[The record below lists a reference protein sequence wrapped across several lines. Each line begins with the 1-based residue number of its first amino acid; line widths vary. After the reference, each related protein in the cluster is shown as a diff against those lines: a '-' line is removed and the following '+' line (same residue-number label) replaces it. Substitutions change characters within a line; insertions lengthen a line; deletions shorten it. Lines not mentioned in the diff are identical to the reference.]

1 MVKIHPLIQRSNAI
15 KFACCHLS
23 EFIHLCILKNLLPI
37 TTARITF
44 TLFLL
49 FPLSGMWVSVPSAK
63 ATLTFA
69 SVISSPLNTLIFSP
83 YSITRRFIVQ
93 AEGKSFYFRTLLVIV
108 QKLYFIYNQKIREL
122 IEKYDG
128 GLAKIAE
135 K

>member
-1 MVKIHPLIQRSNAI
+1 
-15 KFACCHLS
+15 
-23 EFIHLCILKNLLPI
+23 
-37 TTARITF
+37 
-44 TLFLL
+44 
-49 FPLSGMWVSVPSAK
+49 
-63 ATLTFA
+63 
-69 SVISSPLNTLIFSP
+69 
-83 YSITRRFIVQ
+83 VQ